1 MSLSKFEESVTSRF
15 EDISRD
21 GPGLETSILEL
32 TDNSLDWGGS
42 NKITIT
48 YDTPTGKLLYV
59 DYSPQGFKSREALER
74 FFRLGERNKDV
85 ATNKIGKY
93 GKGGYKALINIAKYI
108 HITSY
113 FDNTGH
119 SIGTNFIEMQSKN
132 TYIPT
137 NLYNT
142 VEYNGENRSEFDL
155 ELNHR
160 FFKLFSSDNLSRHL
174 IRAYHK
180 VESQVEFDINGK
192 MVIPSE
198 HKLFDSYLAKK
209 IYDIYYD
216 RDVNMFVCE
225 INIPIN
231 QNEDKT
237 MVNTNRLKVGV
248 ITLYVLTNPLNDYP
262 LLGTVPGIDIYR
274 NNRLCNTKNP
284 LTGIG
289 EVGKN
294 LYSNGMRGNREH
306 MTFEYEN
313 HIISDSKQMDDQV
326 GLSTWKE
333 ISDDTKEM
341 DESLVNILNEKA
353 TECCKMYVDFVK
365 AQKNK
370 HIEQINLDE
379 TTIAFIG
386 NCSKEQLISSTVNLE
401 KMKKIYKYLVDFKTS
416 YFDNDELTIKYCK
429 SKDEVKEMKKTN
441 DTTKTERK
449 NTEIMKRAIQLVD
462 DISILIEKKANAE
475 ISEAKIH
482 TIMKEHSMSHEE
494 AEKYI
499 VNCDI
504 ISVIKSKIANAK
516 TKTPDEKLK
525 ILEESKSYK
534 FDDEDL
540 QELLEKEYSVAQTE
554 YTVHL
559 QEEEEQRKV
568 TEQLKNDLLA
578 KAELEKKTQEET
590 KALEEEAK
598 ALEEETKALE
608 EEAKAL
614 EEEAKAL
621 EEETKALEKKEPESK
636 PGQGVAQP
644 DEPLNKTGK
653 QPYDFTNKPNKV
665 ERITLKDNRNND
677 KCNEEQRTIID
688 KWIQSKNGS
697 FNDKKTLDIINRMIK
712 DM

>member
-1 MSLSKFEESVTSRF
+1 MSLSNFEESVTSRF

-42 NKITIT
+42 KKITIT
-48 YDTPTGKLLYV
+48 YDINTGKLLYV
-59 DYSPQGFKSREALER
+59 DYSPQGFKTKEALER
-74 FFRLGERNKDV
+74 FFRLGERNLDV

-160 FFKLFSSDNLSRHL
+160 YLQRFSRANLVRHL
-174 IRAYHK
+174 KRAYHK
-180 VESQVEFDINGK
+180 EGSNVEFVINGIS
-192 MVIPSE
+192 VIPSE
-198 HKLFDSYLAKK
+198 HCPFGEFRVKK
-209 IYDIYYD
+209 MYVVYYD
-216 RDVNMFVCE
+216 VDKDVFTSD
-225 INIPIN
+225 IFIPSAT
-231 QNEDKT
+231 EDSDDEDNNVDNNNL
-237 MVNTNRLKVGV
+237 MKVGLV
-248 ITLYVLTNPLNDYP
+248 TLYILKQTLKKNE
-262 LLGTVPGIDIYR
+262 LLGTHPGIDIYR

-284 LTGIG
+284 LTGLGDIG
-289 EVGKN
+289 RLMSSG
-294 LYSNGMRGNREH
+294 GMRGSRCH
-306 MTFEYEN
+306 MTFEFEN
-313 HIISDSKQMDDQV
+313 HKLTDSKYMDDQM

-333 ISDDTKEM
+333 IVDDNKEI
-341 DESLVNILNEKA
+341 DETLLKILQEKA
-353 TECCKMYVDFVK
+353 SECNDMYEK
-365 AQKNK
+365 YIQTQKEK
-370 HIEQINLDE
+370 HLEQINYDE

-386 NCSKEQLISSTVNLE
+386 NCSDTLLIQSKVNLE
-401 KMKKIYKYLVDFKTS
+401 TMKQRYQYLVDFKTS
-416 YFDNDELTIKYCK
+416 YFDNEDMTFKYCK
-429 SKDEVKEMKKTN
+429 SKVEVKEMKKIN
-441 DTTKTERK
+441 DSTKTTKKGSNLMNRVIK
-449 NTEIMKRAIQLVD
+449 LVD

-504 ISVIKSKIANAK
+504 ISVVKSKISNAK
-516 TKTPDEKLK
+516 TKSPDEKLK
-525 ILEESKSYK
+525 LLEEANRYK

-540 QELLEKEYSVAQTE
+540 HELLEKEYSVAQTE

-568 TEQLKNDLLA
+568 TEQLKKDLLA
-578 KAELEKKTQEET
+578 KAELEKKAQEKT
-590 KALEEEAK
+590 
-598 ALEEETKALE
+598 
-608 EEAKAL
+608 
-614 EEEAKAL
+614 KAL

-665 ERITLKDNRNND
+665 ERRTLKDNRNND

>member
-42 NKITIT
+42 KKITIT
-48 YDTPTGKLLYV
+48 YDINTGKLLYV
-59 DYSPQGFKSREALER
+59 DYSPQGFKTREALER
-74 FFRLGERNKDV
+74 FFRLGERNLDV

-160 FFKLFSSDNLSRHL
+160 YLQRFSCDNLVRHL
-174 IRAYHK
+174 KRAYHK
-180 VESQVEFDINGK
+180 EGSNVEFVINGIS
-192 MVIPSE
+192 VIPSE
-198 HKLFDSYLAKK
+198 HCPFGEFRVKK
-209 IYDIYYD
+209 MYVVYYD
-216 RDVNMFVCE
+216 VDKDVFTSD
-225 INIPIN
+225 IFIPSAT
-231 QNEDKT
+231 EDSDDEDNNVDNNNL
-237 MVNTNRLKVGV
+237 MKVGLV
-248 ITLYVLTNPLNDYP
+248 TLYILKQTLKKNE
-262 LLGTVPGIDIYR
+262 LLGTHPGIDIYR

-284 LTGIG
+284 LTGLGDIG
-289 EVGKN
+289 RFM
-294 LYSNGMRGNREH
+294 SNSEMRGNMCH

-313 HIISDSKQMDDQV
+313 HKLTDIKYMDDQM
-326 GLSTWKE
+326 GLTTWKE
-333 ISDDTKEM
+333 IVDDNKEI
-341 DESLVNILNEKA
+341 DETLLKILQEKA
-353 TECCKMYVDFVK
+353 SECNDMYEK
-365 AQKNK
+365 YINNLKNT
-370 HIEQINLDE
+370 HIEQVNLAE
-379 TTIAFIG
+379 TTIAFIK
-386 NCSKEQLISSTVNLE
+386 NCNNTQLIQSNVNLE
-401 KMKKIYKYLVDFKTS
+401 TIKQKYQYLVDFKTS
-416 YFDNDELTIKYCK
+416 YFDKDDLTIKYCK
-429 SKDEVKEMKKTN
+429 SKAEVKEKKKTN
-441 DTTKTERK
+441 DSTKTERK
-449 NTEIMKRAIQLVD
+449 NTEIMKRVNQLVD

-499 VNCDI
+499 LNCDI
-504 ISVIKSKIANAK
+504 ISVVKSKISNAK
-516 TKTPDEKLK
+516 TKSPDEKLK
-525 ILEESKSYK
+525 LLEEANRYK

-540 QELLEKEYSVAQTE
+540 HELLEKEYSIAQTE

-568 TEQLKNDLLA
+568 TEQLKKDLLA
-578 KAELEKKTQEET
+578 KAELEKKAQ
-590 KALEEEAK
+590 EEAK

-608 EEAKAL
+608 EET
-614 EEEAKAL
+614 KAL

-665 ERITLKDNRNND
+665 ERRTLKDNRNND

>member
-1 MSLSKFEESVTSRF
+1 MSLSKFEESLSKFEESVQSRF

-42 NKITIT
+42 KKITIA
-48 YDTPTGKLLYV
+48 YDTNTGKLLYV

-108 HITSY
+108 LIQSY

-119 SIGTNFIEMQSKN
+119 SIGTNFNEMQSKN

-137 NLYNT
+137 TLYNT
-142 VEYNGENRSEFDL
+142 IEYTGENRSEFDF

-160 FFKLFSSDNLSRHL
+160 FFNRFSTDNLSRHL

-180 VESQVEFDINGK
+180 VESKVEFDINGVS
-192 MVIPSE
+192 VIPSE
-198 HKLFDSYLAKK
+198 HNLFDSYLAKK
-209 IYDIYYD
+209 VYNIYYD
-216 RDVNMFVCE
+216 IDMNVFVCE

-231 QNEDKT
+231 SIKDKK

-248 ITLYVLTNPLNDYP
+248 ITLYVLANPLNDYP

-289 EVGKN
+289 DVGKN
-294 LYSNGMRGNREH
+294 LYSNAMRGNREH

-333 ISDDTKEM
+333 ITDDTKEM

-353 TECCKMYVDFVK
+353 TECNKMYVDFVK

-370 HIEQINLDE
+370 HIEQINSDE

-386 NCSKEQLISSTVNLE
+386 NCSNEKLISSTVNLE
-401 KMKKIYKYLVDFKTS
+401 EIKSKYENLINFKTVYFCKKELKYKYCVSKEEAKDRKK
-416 YFDNDELTIKYCK
+416 NDD
-429 SKDEVKEMKKTN
+429 S
-441 DTTKTERK
+441 TKTEKK
-449 NTEIMKRAIQLVD
+449 NTAIWKRAINLIES
-462 DISILIEKKANAE
+462 ISILIDKKANVE
-475 ISEAKIH
+475 ISEAKIN
-482 TIMKEHSMSHEE
+482 TVMNEQSMSREE

-499 VNCDI
+499 ENCDI
-504 ISVIKSKIANAK
+504 ISVVKSKIANAK
-516 TKTPDEKLK
+516 TKSPDEKLK
-525 ILEESKSYK
+525 LLEDVNVYK
-534 FDDEDL
+534 FDDKEL
-540 QELLEKEYSVAQTE
+540 QELLDKEYSVAQTE
-554 YTVHL
+554 YTSYL
-559 QEEEEQRKV
+559 QAEEEQRKLN
-568 TEQLKNDLLA
+568 EKLKLDLLD
-578 KAELEKKTQEET
+578 KAEQEA
-590 KALEEEAK
+590 KEEAESK
-598 ALEEETKALE
+598 G
-608 EEAKAL
+608 
-614 EEEAKAL
+614 
-621 EEETKALEKKEPESK
+621 KKKSEHK
-636 PGQGVAQP
+636 PGQGVAQK

-653 QPYDFTNKPNKV
+653 QPDYVDKPKLSRA
-665 ERITLKDNRNND
+665 ERKKLQEAQRGPVVDISNND
-677 KCNEEQRTIID
+677 KCNEEQIEIIN
-688 KWIQSKNGS
+688 KWIQSKNGEFS
-697 FNDKKTLDIINRMIK
+697 DKKTQKIIIDMIE
-712 DM
+712 DMKSN